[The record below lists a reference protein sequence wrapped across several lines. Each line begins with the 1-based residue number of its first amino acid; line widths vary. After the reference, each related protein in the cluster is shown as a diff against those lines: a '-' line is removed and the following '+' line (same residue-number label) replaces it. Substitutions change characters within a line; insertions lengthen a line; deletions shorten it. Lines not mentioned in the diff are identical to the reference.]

1 MEIADGHEPS
11 EEPTPPRIRGRSLRT
26 AIVLAGG
33 KGTRLRP
40 FTTTIPKPLV
50 PVGDKPIVELMIE
63 RLVRAGFQRVVLAIN
78 HMGDLIRAY
87 FGDGS
92 RWNIEIS
99 YSLEEEPLG
108 TIGPLRIISDLPEN
122 FLVVNADILTDLD
135 FTSLLERHSASD
147 AIFTVAA
154 TRREHTVEYGVLSV
168 DEGHLVDFQEK
179 PVVEHVVS
187 MGVYAVSR
195 RVLPHIPET
204 GAFGFDQLMLK
215 LLAAGEKVNIQQ
227 HHGFWLDIG
236 RPDDYE
242 IANDLIVRDGD
253 RFL

>member
-1 MEIADGHEPS
+1 MPVNAMKR
-11 EEPTPPRIRGRSLRT
+11 EEMGQKSPRT

-40 FTTTIPKPLV
+40 YTTTIPKPLA
-50 PVGDKPIVELMIE
+50 PIGDKPIVELMIQ
-63 RLVRAGFQRVVLAIN
+63 RLVRAGFERVVLAVN

-92 RWNIEIS
+92 RWNVKIA

-108 TIGPLRIISDLPEN
+108 TIGPLRVIDDLPEN
-122 FLVVNADILTDLD
+122 FLVVNADVLTDLD
-135 FTSLLERHSASD
+135 FMSLLEGHAASD

-154 TRREHTVEYGVLSV
+154 TRREQRIEYGVLDVVGGS
-168 DEGHLVDFQEK
+168 LVGFKEK
-179 PVVEHVVS
+179 PVAEHMVS
-187 MGVYAVSR
+187 MGVYAASR
-195 RVLPHIPET
+195 RVLDHIPAT
-204 GAFGFDQLMLK
+204 GAFGFDQLMLT
-215 LLAAGEKVNIQQ
+215 LLAADEKVAIHH

-242 IANDLIVRDGD
+242 IANDLIAKDKD
-253 RFL
+253 RFI

>member
-1 MEIADGHEPS
+1 MERANK
-11 EEPTPPRIRGRSLRT
+11 RT

-40 FTTTIPKPLV
+40 YTTTIPKPLA
-50 PVGDKPIVELMIE
+50 PIGDKPIVELMIE
-63 RLVRAGFQRVVLAIN
+63 RLVRAGFERVVLAVN

-92 RWNIEIS
+92 RWGVEIS

-108 TIGPLRIISDLPEN
+108 TVGPLRIIGGLPEN
-122 FLVVNADILTDLD
+122 FLVVNADVLTDLK
-135 FTSLLERHSASD
+135 FMSLLESQAASD

-154 TRREHTVEYGVLSV
+154 IRREQRIEYGVLSV
-168 DEGHLVDFQEK
+168 EDGTLVGFREK
-179 PVVEHVVS
+179 PVFEHMVS
-187 MGVYAVSR
+187 MGVYAASR
-195 RVLPHIPET
+195 RIVDYIPPA
-204 GAFGFDQLMLK
+204 GPFGFDQLMLT
-215 LLAAGEKVNIQQ
+215 LLAADEKVAVHH

-242 IANDLIVRDGD
+242 VANEMIARDKD
-253 RFL
+253 RFI